1 MIPSKWFTVPVS
13 VRPYLGSGSF
23 GATLGDPVALLGN
36 VDQRRRLVRD
46 AGGFEVAAEMTVRIP
61 PATAAIPDTSAV
73 FVPESVVTAAGRT
86 VKVITTKPFMKFG
99 VPGYVELTTT

>member
-1 MIPSKWFTVPVS
+1 VIPSKWFTVPVS

-61 PATAAIPDTSAV
+61 PTTAAIPGHV
-73 FVPESVVTAAGRT
+73 G
-86 VKVITTKPFMKFG
+86 G
-99 VPGYVELTTT
+99 VRSRICGYCCWSHG